1 MPSTAL
7 AFTRDEPA
15 AVLRDAEGTPVPL
28 TAVSATGRLEGLIF
42 ELTVEQRYENRSA
55 RNLEAVFTFP
65 LPVRA
70 VLLGF
75 DLEIGD
81 RKLSAVAVAR
91 REASERY
98 EKAIDEG
105 DTAALIEH
113 DGHGLY
119 TVSLGNLLSG
129 ETAAIRYRYAEL
141 LDAHDGYVRLN
152 VPTVIAPRYG
162 DPRDAGLEG
171 PAVPNVDLLGEYP
184 FEIRL
189 TLAGLRDVSA
199 VRSPSH
205 RIAVEAG
212 PGGLSV
218 ALEGCAFLDRD
229 FVLEL
234 AQAAIPTRALV
245 ARDGEGYVTLASATL
260 DLDRAEQRPLALK
273 ILLDCSGSM
282 GGDSIAAARRAL
294 LAILERL
301 TPSDRV
307 SLTRFGSTYQHV
319 TEGLEPADSHTVT
332 PLKAVVRQLDA
343 DLGGTEMERALTA
356 TLAIA
361 TPPDV
366 TRDLL
371 LITDGEIYDVAGVVE
386 KAAQSGHRLFA
397 IAIGAAPVE
406 ALARQLAERTG
417 GGCEFVGPG
426 EDVEA
431 AILRTFKRL
440 RATPRTLSAV
450 QWPQDPSWTAP
461 FPTAVFP
468 GDTLHLFAGS
478 AGRPAGGV
486 SITVKDS
493 SGCETAIHVPVD
505 DRLADG
511 DLLPRLAAAR
521 RIGSLDAAAARELA
535 ERYQLATEHTSF
547 VVVDVRADGEK
558 ATRVPD
564 TVAVPHMLAA
574 GWGASSRVRGMPAMT
589 MRRRMRAVWK
599 VP

>member
-7 AFTRDEPA
+7 AFPHDQPA
-15 AVLRDAEGTPVPL
+15 VVLRDAKGTPVPL

-55 RNLEAVFTFP
+55 RNLEAAFTFP
-65 LPVRA
+65 LPLRA

-119 TVSLGNLLSG
+119 TVSLGNLLPG

-141 LDAHDGYVRLN
+141 LDAHDGYVRLH
-152 VPTVIAPRYG
+152 VPTVISPRYG

-212 PGGLSV
+212 SGGLSV
-218 ALEGCAFLDRD
+218 ALERCAFLDRD

-234 AQAAIPTRALV
+234 AQAAIPTRALI

-319 TEGLEPADSHTVT
+319 TEGLEPA
-332 PLKAVVRQLDA
+332 
-343 DLGGTEMERALTA
+343 TA
-356 TLAIA
+356 TRSRRSRPSSVNW
-361 TPPDV
+361 TP
-366 TRDLL
+366 T
-371 LITDGEIYDVAGVVE
+371 
-386 KAAQSGHRLFA
+386 S
-397 IAIGAAPVE
+397 AAPRWS
-406 ALARQLAERTG
+406 ARSR
-417 GGCEFVGPG
+417 
-426 EDVEA
+426 
-431 AILRTFKRL
+431 
-440 RATPRTLSAV
+440 PRSR
-450 QWPQDPSWTAP
+450 SRRHRTAP
-461 FPTAVFP
+461 ATCCSLPTARS
-468 GDTLHLFAGS
+468 T
-478 AGRPAGGV
+478 
-486 SITVKDS
+486 T
-493 SGCETAIHVPVD
+493 
-505 DRLADG
+505 
-511 DLLPRLAAAR
+511 
-521 RIGSLDAAAARELA
+521 
-535 ERYQLATEHTSF
+535 
-547 VVVDVRADGEK
+547 
-558 ATRVPD
+558 
-564 TVAVPHMLAA
+564 
-574 GWGASSRVRGMPAMT
+574 
-589 MRRRMRAVWK
+589 
-599 VP
+599 